1 MASSAYVP
9 ALAYP
14 FLTRWYDAVV
24 RWTTRERR
32 FRALLLGQMDVRPGQ
47 QVLDVGCGTGTFAL
61 MLKQAQPAA
70 RIVGLDGDAA
80 VLDLAR
86 RKAAAAGAEIDWRHG
101 SALNQPFPDDS
112 FDLAAS
118 SLVFHHLDRAAKRAA
133 LREIHRVLK
142 PGGALH
148 VADWGRAANGLMRVA
163 FLSVQALD
171 GFGNTADNVAGLLPD
186 FMREAGFA
194 DAREIRRLAT
204 PCGTLSIYR
213 AAKPAT
219 PVRPAAPSRRQDP

>member
-1 MASSAYVP
+1 VSSTRYVP

-24 RWTTRERR
+24 RWTTRERH
-32 FRALLLGQMDVRPGQ
+32 FRVGLLEQMGAGAGRR
-47 QVLDVGCGTGTFAL
+47 VLDVGCGTGTFAL
-61 MLKQAQPAA
+61 MLKQAHPSAH
-70 RIVGLDGDAA
+70 IVGLDGDAA
-80 VLDLAR
+80 VLELAR
-86 RKAAAAGAEIDWRHG
+86 RKAGQTGAEVDWQQG
-101 SALNQPFPDDS
+101 SAHSLPFPDHS

-118 SLVFHHLDRAAKRAA
+118 SLVFHHLDRPAKRAA

-148 VADWGRAANGLMRVA
+148 VADWGRASNGLMRAA
-163 FLSVQALD
+163 FLSVQLLD

-194 DAREIRRLAT
+194 DAREVQRLAT
-204 PCGTLSIYR
+204 PCGTLSLYQAR
-213 AAKPAT
+213 K
-219 PVRPAAPSRRQDP
+219 PAAPF

>member
-1 MASSAYVP
+1 VSSSTYVP

-14 FLTRWYDAVV
+14 FLTRWYDTVV
-24 RWTTRERR
+24 RWTTRERH
-32 FRALLLGQMDVRPGQ
+32 FRSRLLEQMDVRPGQ

-61 MLKQAQPAA
+61 MLKQTHPAA
-70 RIVGLDGDAA
+70 HVVGLDGDAA

-86 RKAAAAGAEIDWRHG
+86 HKAGRAGAEVDWRHG
-101 SALNQPFPDDS
+101 SALSLPFPDHS

-118 SLVFHHLDRAAKRAA
+118 SLVFHHLDRAAKGAA

-148 VADWGRAANGLMRVA
+148 VADWGRASNGLMRAA
-163 FLSVQALD
+163 FLSVQLLD

-186 FMREAGFA
+186 FMHEAGFT
-194 DAREIRRLAT
+194 DAREVRRLAT
-204 PCGTLSIYR
+204 PCGTLSLYH
-213 AAKPAT
+213 ASK
-219 PVRPAAPSRRQDP
+219 PAAPARPVAQS

>member
-1 MASSAYVP
+1 MSSTAYVP

-14 FLTRWYDAVV
+14 LLTRWYDAVV
-24 RWTTRERR
+24 RWTTRERH
-32 FRALLLGQMDVRPGQ
+32 FRARLLEQMGVSPGQ

-61 MLKQAQPAA
+61 MLKQAHPTA
-70 RIVGLDGDAA
+70 RIVGLDGDAV

-86 RKAAAAGAEIDWRHG
+86 RKAGQAGVVIDWRHG
-101 SALNQPFPDDS
+101 SALSLPFPDES
-112 FDLAAS
+112 FELAAS

-148 VADWGRAANGLMRVA
+148 VADWGRASNGLMRLA
-163 FLSVQALD
+163 FLPVQLLD

-186 FMREAGFA
+186 FMREVGFA
-194 DAREIRRLAT
+194 DTREVRRLAT
-204 PCGTLSIYR
+204 PCGTLSLYH
-213 AAKPAT
+213 ATKSAT
-219 PVRPAAPSRRQDP
+219 PARPMAPS

>member
-1 MASSAYVP
+1 MSPSAYVP

-14 FLTRWYDAVV
+14 FLTRWYDGVV
-24 RWTTRERR
+24 RWTTRERH
-32 FRALLLGQMDVRPGQ
+32 FRVRLLEQMDVRPHQ

-61 MLKQAQPAA
+61 MLKQAQPSA

-86 RKAAAAGAEIDWRHG
+86 RKAAVAGTEVEWRHG
-101 SALNQPFPDDS
+101 SALSQPFPDDS

-142 PGGALH
+142 PGGVLH
-148 VADWGRAANGLMRVA
+148 VADWGRASNGLMRMA
-163 FLSVQALD
+163 FLSVQILD
-171 GFGNTADNVAGLLPD
+171 GFSNTADNVAGLLPE
-186 FMREAGFA
+186 FMHESGFA
-194 DAREIRRLAT
+194 AACETLRLAT

-213 AAKPAT
+213 ASKPAIPT
-219 PVRPAAPSRRQDP
+219 RPSGPS